1 VFFDVCLRGFHGVVI
16 RVVIMPVSEM
26 GLMARLLRIPAAV
39 ELGCFAVVP
48 SGMLVVFCSLLV
60 VFRS

>member
-1 VFFDVCLRGFHGVVI
+1 VFFDVCLRGFHCVVI
-16 RVVIMPVSEM
+16 RVVIMPISEM
-26 GLMARLLRIPAAV
+26 GLMARLLRIPGTM
-39 ELGCFAVVP
+39 ELGSFAVVP